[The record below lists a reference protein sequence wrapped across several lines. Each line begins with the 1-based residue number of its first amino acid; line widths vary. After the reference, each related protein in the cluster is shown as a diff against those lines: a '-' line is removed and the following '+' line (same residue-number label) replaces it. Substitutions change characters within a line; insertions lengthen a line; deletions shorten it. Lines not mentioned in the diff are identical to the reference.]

1 MKIEQLRQMVELS
14 KTHSMNRAAANL
26 YMSQP
31 NLSTSIRNLEEE
43 LVTTLVVRSS
53 RGVTLTAQGERF
65 VEYARS
71 VLTQIDRLR
80 EACLS
85 FERDDV
91 PTFSLAMMRFRH
103 TTAAAA
109 QLYRSHAGTG
119 INIKLEEMDRDGVI
133 EAVDKGDSELGV
145 IGILECYKKEI
156 LQQIKARELQYTCL
170 ARYHSSIVVG
180 KGSPLYGLPEDTA
193 LTAQMLEGFPE
204 ARYDKMDYGHFAD
217 RRQRLELP
225 TPPCE
230 FVVSSRAAL
239 FELLET
245 TDAYAV
251 FATNHAAYQKTDN
264 YPGARSFQ
272 LKDRT
277 LTSELGWV
285 SRRSAPLSSLS
296 EEFIGILKSFF

>member
-1 MKIEQLRQMVELS
+1 MKLEQLRQMVELS

-43 LVTTLVVRSS
+43 LVTPLVVRSS
-53 RGVTLTAQGERF
+53 SGVTLTAQGERF
-65 VEYARS
+65 VEYAQS
-71 VLTQIDRLR
+71 VLAQVDRLR
-80 EACLS
+80 EACQS
-85 FERDDV
+85 FEREDV
-91 PTFSLAMMRFRH
+91 PTLSLVMMRFRY

-109 QLYRSHAGTG
+109 QLYRAHARTG
-119 INIKLEEMDRDGVI
+119 VNLKLEELDRDGVL

-156 LQQIKARELQYTCL
+156 LQQIKARGLRYTCL
-170 ARYHSSIVVG
+170 ARYPASIVVG
-180 KGSPLYGLPEDTA
+180 KGSPLYALPQDA
-193 LTAQMLEGFPE
+193 VLTAQMLEGFPE
-204 ARYDKMDYGHFAD
+204 ARYDKMDYGHFSD
-217 RRQRLELP
+217 RRQRLGLP

-251 FATNHAAYQKTDN
+251 FATNHAAYQKTDS

-272 LKDRT
+272 IEDRK

-285 SRRSAPLSSLS
+285 SRASRSLSPLS
-296 EEFIGILKSFF
+296 EEYIRILKSYF